1 MNVELITK
9 EDLREMESRLLTEIK
24 KLVPMDGQGASKKW
38 LKSNEVRK
46 LLKISPGNKA
56 GGKCYWTSFVN
67 KGIILMAAH

>member
-24 KLVPMDGQGASKKW
+24 KLVPMDGQGAS
-38 LKSNEVRK
+38 
-46 LLKISPGNKA
+46 NKA